1 MNRIPQTFLKGVCPK
16 PDSARKKITV
26 TEFALDDLHPNL
38 NNNQEITKILLRKE
52 VSLKI
57 KNPLKSK
64 KKKA

>member
-1 MNRIPQTFLKGVCPK
+1 M
-16 PDSARKKITV
+16 

-57 KNPLKSK
+57 KKTLENK
-64 KKKA
+64 KKKLENLRLWGDTLE